1 MLRETEDTV
10 QALETPVPLVDIDV
24 MARNLDAMQA
34 YATGHDLALRPHTKT
49 HKSLYVGREQ
59 MRRGATGLTCA
70 TPYEATVM
78 QEVTDDVLVA
88 YPVIG
93 HAKLERLFTVRDEV
107 ALRVQLDSAHAIDE
121 LAAAAVRHDRAVAVT
136 VEFDAGMHRVGVPS
150 LDDAIMLARHV
161 AANPPLEFSG
171 IAFYPGHIRE
181 PVTSQDA
188 ALERLRHRVAEAI
201 EAFTDAGLAPEVV
214 SGGSTP
220 TMWRS
225 HEITGVTEIRPGTYV
240 YNDRT
245 TAEIGACEWGDCAF
259 TVLATVVSTSV
270 PGQAVIDAGAKALGR
285 EPIRGAGGEGWGAL
299 LDRPEV
305 VVSRMSEEHGILD
318 LSNSDWRP
326 QVGEQVRVVPNH
338 VCIVTHLNDVIFGV
352 RGDELIACWPVD
364 ARGRG
369 YGQLIGA

>member
-1 MLRETEDTV
+1 MTFD
-10 QALETPVPLVDIDV
+10 QLETPVPIVDLDL
-24 MARNLDAMQA
+24 MGANLDAMQS
-34 YATGHDLALRPHTKT
+34 YADSHGLSLRPHSKT
-49 HKSLYVGREQ
+49 HKSVYVGREQ
-59 MRRGATGLTCA
+59 MRRGAAGLSCA
-70 TPYEATVM
+70 TPHEATIM
-78 QEVTDDVLVA
+78 QQASDDLLVA

-93 HAKLERLFTVRDEV
+93 HAKLDRLFSVRDDV
-107 ALRVQLDSAHAIDE
+107 ALRVQLDSAEAIDQ

-150 LDDAIMLARHV
+150 LDDAITLAKHV
-161 AANPPLEFSG
+161 HANPPLEFSG

-181 PVTSQDA
+181 PVTAQDA
-188 ALERLRHRVAEAI
+188 ALERLRHRVAQAI
-201 EAFTDAGLAPEVV
+201 EAFTEAGLAPAVV

-225 HEITGVTEIRPGTYV
+225 HEITGLTEIRPGTYV

-245 TAEIGACEWGDCAF
+245 TAEIGACRWDNCAF

-285 EPIRGAGGEGWGAL
+285 EPIRGATGEGWGAL

-318 LSNSDWRP
+318 LSGSSWRP
-326 QVGEQVRVVPNH
+326 RVGELVRVVPNH

-352 RGDELIACWPVD
+352 RDDEVVTSWPVD

-369 YGQLIGA
+369 YGSLIGV

>member
-1 MLRETEDTV
+1 MKLEF
-10 QALETPVPLVDIDV
+10 LETPVPVVDLDV
-24 MARNLDAMQA
+24 MTRNLDAM
-34 YATGHDLALRPHTKT
+34 ATYTAKHGLALRPHTKT
-49 HKSLYVGREQ
+49 HKSLYVAREQ
-59 MRRGATGLTCA
+59 MARGAAGLTCA
-70 TPYEATVM
+70 TPHEATVM
-78 QEVTDDVLVA
+78 KEACDDILVA
-88 YPVIG
+88 YPVLG
-93 HAKLERLFTVRDEV
+93 HAKLDRLFTVSDHV
-107 ALRVQLDSAHAIDE
+107 ALRVQLDSAMAIDQ

-136 VEFDAGMHRVGVPS
+136 IEFDAGMHRVGVPS
-150 LDDAIMLARHV
+150 LDDALALARHV
-161 AANPPLEFSG
+161 HANPPLEFSG

-201 EAFTDAGLAPEVV
+201 EAFTEAGLPPAVV

-245 TAEIGACEWGDCAF
+245 TAEIGACKWADCAF

-285 EPIRGAGGEGWGAL
+285 EPIRGAEGEGWGAL
-299 LDRPEV
+299 LDRPDV

-326 QVGEQVRVVPNH
+326 MVGDLVRVVPNH
-338 VCIVTHLNDVIFGV
+338 VCIVTHLNDVIFGLQGSDV
-352 RGDELIACWPVD
+352 VTSWPVD

-369 YGQLIGA
+369 YGSLIGV

>member
-1 MLRETEDTV
+1 MNINE
-10 QALETPVPLVDIDV
+10 LETPVPLVDLDV
-24 MARNLDAMQA
+24 MASNLNAMQA
-34 YATGHDLALRPHTKT
+34 YADAHQLQLRPHTKT
-49 HKSLYVGREQ
+49 HKSVYVGREQ
-59 MRRGATGLTCA
+59 MRRGAAGLTCA

-78 QEVTDDVLVA
+78 QQASDDLLVA

-93 HAKLERLFTVRDEV
+93 HAKLDRLFSVRDDA
-107 ALRVQLDSAHAIDE
+107 ALRVQLDNPEAIDQ
-121 LAAAAVRHDRAVAVT
+121 LYAAAVRHDRAVAVT
-136 VEFDAGMHRVGVPS
+136 IEFDAGMHRVGVLS
-150 LDDAIMLARHV
+150 LDQAITLAQMVRS
-161 AANPPLEFSG
+161 NPPLEFSG

-188 ALERLRHRVAEAI
+188 ALDRLRHRVAQAI
-201 EAFTDAGLAPEVV
+201 EAFAEAGMPPAVV

-245 TAEIGACEWGDCAF
+245 TAEIGACTWDDCAF

-270 PGQAVIDAGAKALGR
+270 PGQAVIDAGTKALGR
-285 EPIRGAGGEGWGAL
+285 EPIRGAGGEGFGAL
-299 LDRPEV
+299 LERPEV
-305 VVSRMSEEHGILD
+305 IVARMSEEHGMLD
-318 LSNSDWRP
+318 LSTTDWRP

-352 RGDELIACWPVD
+352 QGDEIVASWPVD

-369 YGQLIGA
+369 HGMLIGV

>member
-1 MLRETEDTV
+1 MTFD
-10 QALETPVPLVDIDV
+10 QLETPVPLVDLDV
-24 MARNLDAMQA
+24 MAANLDAMQS
-34 YATGHDLALRPHTKT
+34 YADSHGLALRPHSKTTK
-49 HKSLYVGREQ
+49 SVYVGREQ
-59 MRRGATGLTCA
+59 MRRGAAGLSCA
-70 TPYEATVM
+70 TPHEATIM
-78 QEVTDDVLVA
+78 QQAADDLLVA

-93 HAKLERLFTVRDEV
+93 HAKLDRLFSVSDTV
-107 ALRVQLDSAHAIDE
+107 ALRVQLDSAEAIDQ

-136 VEFDAGMHRVGVPS
+136 VEVDAGMHRVGVPS
-150 LDDAIMLARHV
+150 LDDAITLAKHV
-161 AANPPLEFSG
+161 HANPPLEFSG

-181 PVTSQDA
+181 PVTAQDA
-188 ALERLRHRVAEAI
+188 ALERLRHRVVQAI
-201 EAFTDAGLAPEVV
+201 EAFTEAGLAPAVV

-225 HEITGVTEIRPGTYV
+225 HEITGLTEIRPGTYV

-245 TAEIGACEWGDCAF
+245 TAEIGACRWENCAF

-270 PGQAVIDAGAKALGR
+270 PGQAVIDAGAKSLGR
-285 EPIRGAGGEGWGAL
+285 EPIRGATGEGWGAL

-318 LSNSDWRP
+318 LSGSSWRP
-326 QVGEQVRVVPNH
+326 HVGELVRVVPNH

-352 RGDELIACWPVD
+352 RDDEVVTSWPVD

-369 YGQLIGA
+369 YGSLIGI

>member
-1 MLRETEDTV
+1 MTFD
-10 QALETPVPLVDIDV
+10 QLETPVPLVELDV
-24 MARNLDAMQA
+24 MAHNLDAMQG
-34 YATGHDLALRPHTKT
+34 YADAHQLALRPHTKT
-49 HKSLYVGREQ
+49 HKSVFVGQEQ
-59 MRRGATGLTCA
+59 VRRGAAGLTCA
-70 TPYEATVM
+70 TPHEATVM
-78 QEVTDDVLVA
+78 QQATDDLLVA

-93 HAKLERLFTVRDEV
+93 HAKLDRLFSVREDV

-121 LAAAAVRHDRAVAVT
+121 LWAAAVRHDRAVAVT

-150 LDDAIMLARHV
+150 LDDAIALARHV
-161 AANPPLEFSG
+161 HSNPPLEFSG

-188 ALERLRHRVAEAI
+188 SLERLRHRVADAI
-201 EAFTDAGLAPEVV
+201 QAFTDAGMPPAVV

-225 HEITGVTEIRPGTYV
+225 HEITGITEIRPGTYV

-245 TAEIGACEWGDCAF
+245 TAEIGACQWADCAF

-285 EPIRGAGGEGWGAL
+285 ESIRGAGGEGWGAL
-299 LDRPEV
+299 WDRPEV
-305 VVSRMSEEHGILD
+305 VVTRMSEEHGILD
-318 LSNSDWRP
+318 LSTTDWRP

-352 RGDELIACWPVD
+352 RGGEVVTSWPVD

-369 YGQLIGA
+369 YGVLIGT

>member
-1 MLRETEDTV
+1 MTV
-10 QALETPVPLVDIDV
+10 DHLETPAPLVDLDV
-24 MARNLDAMQA
+24 MAHNLDAMQE
-34 YATGHDLALRPHTKT
+34 YADAHHLALRPHTKT
-49 HKSLYVGREQ
+49 HKSVHVGREQ
-59 MRRGATGLTCA
+59 IRRGAAGLTCA
-70 TPYEATVM
+70 TPFEATVM
-78 QEVTDDVLVA
+78 QEATDDLLVA

-93 HAKLERLFTVRDEV
+93 HAKLERLFSVRDDV

-121 LAAAAVRHDRAVAVT
+121 LAAAAVRHDRAAAVT
-136 VEFDAGMHRVGVPS
+136 IEFDAGMHRVGVPS
-150 LDDAIMLARHV
+150 LDDAIALARHV

-188 ALERLRHRVAEAI
+188 ALERLRHKVAEAI
-201 EAFTDAGLAPEVV
+201 EAFTQAGLPPAVV

-225 HEITGVTEIRPGTYV
+225 HDITGVTEIRPGTYV

-245 TAEIGACEWGDCAF
+245 TAEIGACTWNDCAF

-285 EPIRGAGGEGWGAL
+285 EPIRGASGEGWGAL

-305 VVSRMSEEHGILD
+305 TVARMSEEHGILD
-318 LSNSDWRP
+318 LSDTDWRP
-326 QVGEQVRVVPNH
+326 QVGELVRVVPNH

-352 RGDELIACWPVD
+352 RNETVETSWPVD

>member
-1 MLRETEDTV
+1 MNFD
-10 QALETPVPLVDIDV
+10 QIETPVPLVDLDV

-34 YATGHDLALRPHTKT
+34 YADAHGLSLRPHTKT
-49 HKSLYVGREQ
+49 HKSVYVGREQ
-59 MRRGATGLTCA
+59 VLRGAAGLTCA
-70 TPYEATVM
+70 TPHEATVM
-78 QEVTDDVLVA
+78 QQATDDLLVA

-93 HAKLERLFTVRDEV
+93 HAKLDRLFSVRDDV
-107 ALRVQLDSAHAIDE
+107 ALRVQLDSSHAIDE

-136 VEFDAGMHRVGVPS
+136 VEFDAGMRRVGVPS
-150 LDDAIMLARHV
+150 LDDAIALARHV
-161 AANPPLEFSG
+161 HANPPLEFSG

-188 ALERLRHRVAEAI
+188 ALDRLRLKVGEAI
-201 EAFTDAGLAPEVV
+201 QAFTEAGLPPAVV

-245 TAEIGACEWGDCAF
+245 TAEIGACQWEDCAF

-318 LSNSDWRP
+318 LSTTDWRP
-326 QVGEQVRVVPNH
+326 QVGEMVRVVPNH

-352 RGDELIACWPVD
+352 RGDDVVTSWPVD

-369 YGQLIGA
+369 YGVLIGV

>member
-1 MLRETEDTV
+1 MKLDD
-10 QALETPVPLVDIDV
+10 LETPVPIVDLDV
-24 MARNLDAMQA
+24 MARNLDKMAE
-34 YATGHDLALRPHTKT
+34 YAAGHGLALRPHTKT
-49 HKSLYVGREQ
+49 HKSVYVGREQ
-59 MRRGATGLTCA
+59 VRRGAAGLTCA
-70 TPYEATVM
+70 TPHEATVM
-78 QEVTDDVLVA
+78 QQATDDLLVA
-88 YPVIG
+88 YPVLG
-93 HAKLERLFTVRDEV
+93 HAKLDRLFTVRDDV
-107 ALRVQLDSAHAIDE
+107 ALRVQLDSAEAIDQ

-136 VEFDAGMHRVGVPS
+136 IEFDAGMHRVGVPS
-150 LDDAIMLARHV
+150 LDDAIALARHV
-161 AANPPLEFSG
+161 GANPPLEFSG

-188 ALERLRHRVAEAI
+188 ALERLRHKVAQAI
-201 EAFTDAGLAPEVV
+201 EAFTEAGIHPVVV

-245 TAEIGACEWGDCAF
+245 TAEIGACAWADCAL
-259 TVLATVVSTSV
+259 TVLAMVVSTAV

-285 EPIRGAGGEGWGAL
+285 EPMRGAQGEGWGAL
-299 LDRPEV
+299 FDRPEV

-318 LSNSDWRP
+318 LATTDWRP
-326 QVGEQVRVVPNH
+326 RVGELVRVVPNH

-352 RGDELIACWPVD
+352 RGNDVMTSWPVD

-369 YGQLIGA
+369 YGSLIGV

>member
-1 MLRETEDTV
+1 MTFD
-10 QALETPVPLVDIDV
+10 QLETPVPLVDLDV
-24 MARNLDAMQA
+24 MAHNLDAMQG
-34 YATGHDLALRPHTKT
+34 YADRHGLALRPHTKT
-49 HKSLYVGREQ
+49 HKSVHVGREQ
-59 MRRGATGLTCA
+59 VRRGAAGLTCA
-70 TPYEATVM
+70 TPHEATVM
-78 QEVTDDVLVA
+78 QQATDDLLVA
-88 YPVIG
+88 YPVVG
-93 HAKLERLFTVRDEV
+93 HAKLDRLFSVREDV
-107 ALRVQLDSAHAIDE
+107 ALRVQLDSSHAIDE

-150 LDDAIMLARHV
+150 LDDAVALARHV
-161 AANPPLEFSG
+161 HANPPLEFSG

-201 EAFTDAGLAPEVV
+201 QAFTEAGMPPAVV

-225 HEITGVTEIRPGTYV
+225 HEITGITEIRPGTYV

-245 TAEIGACEWGDCAF
+245 TAEIGACAWQDCAF
-259 TVLATVVSTSV
+259 SVLATVVSTSV
-270 PGQAVIDAGAKALGR
+270 PGQAVIDAGTKALGR
-285 EPIRGAGGEGWGAL
+285 EPMRGASGEGWGAL
-299 LDRPEV
+299 LDRPHV

-318 LSNSDWRP
+318 LSGSDWRP

-338 VCIVTHLNDVIFGV
+338 VCIVTHLNDVLFGV
-352 RGDELIACWPVD
+352 RGGDVVTSWPVE

-369 YGQLIGA
+369 YGQLIGV

>member
-1 MLRETEDTV
+1 MTLD
-10 QALETPVPLVDIDV
+10 QLETPVPLVDVDV
-24 MARNLDAMQA
+24 MAHNLDAMQS
-34 YATGHDLALRPHTKT
+34 YADAHGLALRPHTKT
-49 HKSLYVGREQ
+49 HKSVHVGREQ
-59 MRRGATGLTCA
+59 VRRGAAGLTCA
-70 TPYEATVM
+70 TPHEATVM
-78 QEVTDDVLVA
+78 QQATDDLLVA
-88 YPVIG
+88 YPVVG
-93 HAKLERLFTVRDEV
+93 HAKLDRLFTVREDV

-150 LDDAIMLARHV
+150 LDDAITLARHV

-181 PVTSQDA
+181 PVMSQDA
-188 ALERLRHRVAEAI
+188 ALARLRHRVGEAL
-201 EAFTDAGLAPEVV
+201 EAFADAGLPPAVV

-245 TAEIGACEWGDCAF
+245 TAEIGACKWADCAF

-305 VVSRMSEEHGILD
+305 IVSRMSEEHGILD
-318 LSNSDWRP
+318 LANTDWRP

-338 VCIVTHLNDVIFGV
+338 VCIVTHLNDVIFGISHGEV
-352 RGDELIACWPVD
+352 VTSWPVD

-369 YGQLIGA
+369 YGVLIGA

>member
-1 MLRETEDTV
+1 MTLD
-10 QALETPVPLVDIDV
+10 QLETPAPLVDVDV
-24 MARNLDAMQA
+24 MARNLDGMQA
-34 YATGHDLALRPHTKT
+34 YATSHGLALRPHTKT
-49 HKSLYVGREQ
+49 HKSLHVGREQ
-59 MRRGATGLTCA
+59 VRRGAAGLTCA
-70 TPYEATVM
+70 TPHEATVM
-78 QEVTDDVLVA
+78 QDAADDLLVA
-88 YPVIG
+88 YPVLG
-93 HAKLERLFTVRDEV
+93 HAKLDRLFTVRDDV
-107 ALRVQLDSAHAIDE
+107 ALRVQLDSAEAIDQ

-136 VEFDAGMHRVGVPS
+136 IEFDAGMHRVGVPS
-150 LDDAIMLARHV
+150 LDDAVILARHV

-181 PVTSQDA
+181 PVTAQGA
-188 ALERLRHRVAEAI
+188 ALERLRHKLAEAI
-201 EAFTDAGLAPEVV
+201 EVFHEAGLPPQVV

-245 TAEIGACEWGDCAF
+245 TAEIGACKWADCAF

-285 EPIRGAGGEGWGAL
+285 EPIRGSSGEGWGAL

-305 VVSRMSEEHGILD
+305 TVARMSEEHGILD
-318 LSNSDWRP
+318 LTQSDWRP
-326 QVGEQVRVVPNH
+326 RVGELVRVVPNH

-352 RGDELIACWPVD
+352 RGDDVVTSWPVD

-369 YGQLIGA
+369 YGSLIGA

>member
-1 MLRETEDTV
+1 MTFDH
-10 QALETPVPLVDIDV
+10 LETPAPLVDLDV
-24 MARNLDAMQA
+24 MASNLDAMQA
-34 YATGHDLALRPHTKT
+34 YANAHGLALRPHTKT
-49 HKSLYVGREQ
+49 HKSVHVGREQ
-59 MRRGATGLTCA
+59 IRRGAAGLTCA
-70 TPYEATVM
+70 TPFEATVM
-78 QEVTDDVLVA
+78 QQAADDLLVA
-88 YPVIG
+88 YPVLG
-93 HAKLERLFTVRDEV
+93 HAKLERLFTVRDDV
-107 ALRVQLDSAHAIDE
+107 ALRVQLDSAEAIDQ

-150 LDDAIMLARHV
+150 LDDAMALARHV
-161 AANPPLEFSG
+161 SANPPLEFSG

-188 ALERLRHRVAEAI
+188 ALERLRHKVAEAI
-201 EAFTDAGLAPEVV
+201 EAFSQAGLAPQVV

-225 HEITGVTEIRPGTYV
+225 HEIAGVTEIRPGTYA

-245 TAEIGACEWGDCAF
+245 TAEIGACTWSDCAF

-285 EPIRGAGGEGWGAL
+285 EPIRGASGEGWGAL
-299 LDRPEV
+299 VDRPEV

-318 LSNSDWRP
+318 LSTSDWRP
-326 QVGEQVRVVPNH
+326 RVGELVRVVPNH

-352 RGDELIACWPVD
+352 RGGEVVTSWPVD

-369 YGQLIGA
+369 YGGVIG

>member
-1 MLRETEDTV
+1 MTLAE
-10 QALETPVPLVDIDV
+10 LETPAALVDLDV
-24 MARNLDAMQA
+24 MARNLDAMQS
-34 YATGHDLALRPHTKT
+34 YADAHQLHLRPHTKT
-49 HKSLYVGREQ
+49 HKSVYVGREQ
-59 MRRGATGLTCA
+59 TRRGAVGLTCA

-78 QEVTDDVLVA
+78 QQATDDLLVA

-93 HAKLERLFTVRDEV
+93 HAKLDRLFTVRDD
-107 ALRVQLDSAHAIDE
+107 ATLRVQLDNAEAIDQ
-121 LAAAAVRHDRAVAVT
+121 LYAAAVRHDREVQVT

-150 LDDAIMLARHV
+150 LDDALALARMV
-161 AANPPLEFSG
+161 RANSPLEFAG

-188 ALERLRHRVAEAI
+188 ALERLRHRVAQAI
-201 EAFTDAGLAPEVV
+201 QAFTDAGLPPTIV

-220 TMWRS
+220 TMRRS

-245 TAEIGACEWGDCAF
+245 TAEIGACAWTDCAF

-270 PGQAVIDAGAKALGR
+270 PGQAVIDAGTKALGR
-285 EPIRGAGGEGWGAL
+285 EPIRGASGEGFGAL

-305 VVSRMSEEHGILD
+305 VVARMSEEHGILD
-318 LSNSDWRP
+318 LAASDWRP
-326 QVGEQVRVVPNH
+326 RVGEQVRVVPNH

-352 RGDELIACWPVD
+352 RGDAVVATWPVD

-369 YGQLIGA
+369 YGILAGT

>member
-1 MLRETEDTV
+1 MKFEF
-10 QALETPVPLVDIDV
+10 LETPVPVVDLDV
-24 MARNLDAMQA
+24 MARNLDAMA
-34 YATGHDLALRPHTKT
+34 KYTTTHGLALRPHTKT
-49 HKSLYVGREQ
+49 HKSLYVAREQ
-59 MRRGATGLTCA
+59 VARGAVGLTCA
-70 TPYEATVM
+70 TPHEATVM
-78 QEVTDDVLVA
+78 QAATDDILVA
-88 YPVIG
+88 YPVLG
-93 HAKLERLFTVRDEV
+93 HAKLDRLFTVDEHV
-107 ALRVQLDSAHAIDE
+107 ALRVQLDSAMAIDQ

-136 VEFDAGMHRVGVPS
+136 IEFDAGMHRVGVPS
-150 LDDAIMLARHV
+150 LDDALALAKHV
-161 AANPPLEFSG
+161 HANPPLEFSG

-201 EAFTDAGLAPEVV
+201 EAFTEAGLTPAVV

-245 TAEIGACEWGDCAF
+245 TAEIGACHWSDCAF

-285 EPIRGAGGEGWGAL
+285 EPIRGAAGEGWGAL

-318 LSNSDWRP
+318 LSNADWRP
-326 QVGEQVRVVPNH
+326 SVGDLVRVVPNH

-352 RGDELIACWPVD
+352 QGDDVVTSWPVD

-369 YGQLIGA
+369 YGSLIGV

>member
-1 MLRETEDTV
+1 MKLD
-10 QALETPVPLVDIDV
+10 ALETPVPLVDLDV
-24 MARNLDAMQA
+24 MAGNLDGMARYTA
-34 YATGHDLALRPHTKT
+34 AHGLALRLHTKT
-49 HKSLYVGREQ
+49 HKSLYVAREQ
-59 MRRGATGLTCA
+59 MARGAAGLTCA
-70 TPYEATVM
+70 TPHEATVM
-78 QEVTDDVLVA
+78 QGATDDILVA
-88 YPVIG
+88 YPVLG
-93 HAKLERLFTVRDEV
+93 HAKLDRLFTVRDDV
-107 ALRVQLDSAHAIDE
+107 ALRVQLDSAAAIDQ

-136 VEFDAGMHRVGVPS
+136 IEFDAGMHRVGVPS
-150 LDDAIMLARHV
+150 LDQAITLARHV
-161 AANPPLEFSG
+161 SANPPLEFSG

-188 ALERLRHRVAEAI
+188 ALERLRRRVAEAI
-201 EAFTDAGLAPEVV
+201 DAFTEASLPPIVV

-225 HEITGVTEIRPGTYV
+225 HEIAGVTEIRPGTYV

-245 TAEIGACEWGDCAF
+245 TAEIGACQWADCAF

-285 EPIRGAGGEGWGAL
+285 EPIRGAAGEGFGAL

-318 LSNSDWRP
+318 LSNTDWRP
-326 QVGEQVRVVPNH
+326 SVGDLVRVVPNH

-352 RGDELIACWPVD
+352 RGGEVETSWPVD

-369 YGQLIGA
+369 YGELIGV